1 MANRSLIAGA
11 GLLGASK
18 KFNPIGSTI
27 AQSFV
32 DAKGNTSAL
41 LRAKKAKINQR
52 TASYIG
58 ALNSDVDVTQLDSS
72 QQATVKNYLVEQKQK
87 RNVKHARDPV
97 AHFHLSNGAKLER
110 LNWMADTS
118 DNGVKQSAGMMVN
131 YLYELPH
138 IESRSQSYSAD
149 GKVAVSTSVEKQL
162 NL

>member
-1 MANRSLIAGA
+1 MS
-11 GLLGASK
+11 
-18 KFNPIGSTI
+18 GSPE
-27 AQSFV
+27 
-32 DAKGNTSAL
+32 
-41 LRAKKAKINQR
+41 
-52 TASYIG
+52 
-58 ALNSDVDVTQLDSS
+58 QL
-72 QQATVKNYLVEQKQK
+72 QKLATHYLVEQKQK
-87 RNVKHARDPV
+87 RNDKHARDPV

-149 GKVAVSTSVEKQL
+149 GKVAVSTSIEKQL